1 MKLLHPHWR
10 EFVRDGGDGRQ
21 YMGGCLTRQK
31 PVGALVPGLTEA
43 AAREAVPLVPASEWR
58 EQESLRGLERRD
70 VNQNGYPACCL
81 ASLANAMEMAMV
93 RDGRPHRPLD
103 WRRAWRALSG
113 GRGGVAL
120 DVACRFA
127 MDKGF
132 PIDTSADGS
141 SSMQPGGV
149 VKIAEAWDCDS
160 IEGLASGL
168 LRGCLATFGHD
179 MHAECATRLV
189 RQAGRRG
196 WFLDTRNSW
205 GRDWG
210 DAGWHLFPLDEV
222 EIDTYGAILIRE
234 LAFAPGELA
243 DYPDVE

>member
-1 MKLLHPHWR
+1 MKLLHRNWR
-10 EFVRDGGDGRQ
+10 EYVRDGGDGRA
-21 YMGGCLTRQK
+21 YMSGCLPRHK
-31 PVGALVPGLTEA
+31 PVGALVPGLAEPA
-43 AAREAVPLVPASEWR
+43 GRDAVPPVPRSEWKP
-58 EQESLRGLERRD
+58 QESLRGLERRD

-81 ASLANAMEMAMV
+81 ASLANAMELAMV
-93 RDGRPHRPLD
+93 CDGRPHRPLD

-127 MDKGF
+127 MDTGF
-132 PIDTSADGS
+132 PIDAASDASNSG
-141 SSMQPGGV
+141 QAGV
-149 VKIAEAWDCDS
+149 VRIAEAWDCDS

-179 MHAECATRLV
+179 MHADCATRLV
-189 RQAGRRG
+189 QQTGRRG

-210 DAGWHLFPLDEV
+210 DAGWHLFPLEEV

-234 LAFAPGELA
+234 LAFTPGEVD
-243 DYPDVE
+243 DYPDA